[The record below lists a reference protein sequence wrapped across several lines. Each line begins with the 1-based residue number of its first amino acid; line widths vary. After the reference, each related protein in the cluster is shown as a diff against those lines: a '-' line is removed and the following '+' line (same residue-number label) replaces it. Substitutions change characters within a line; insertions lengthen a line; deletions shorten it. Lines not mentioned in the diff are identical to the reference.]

1 MKNKL
6 ILNVDRL
13 KKEITEKEQKEAD
26 KKSNKKCTFCGI
38 NINKYSHYHYKNDI
52 WQKSCS
58 LCYYNEHLD
67 NLIAMNKG
75 TIAFI
80 PEIEQEELFNLI
92 RMIWFVKEL
101 YNNSKNN
108 DHLEEIYDSV
118 SILEEAINDRTEVAE
133 TLFSNGSSDVNIL
146 VNYLHSQKPE
156 TVEKS
161 HLPLKY
167 LRWIPNHNVFKD
179 EIEYWNKTDL
189 KKYHP
194 KNFKAIIKQMEKK
207 NNG

>member
-1 MKNKL
+1 
-6 ILNVDRL
+6 
-13 KKEITEKEQKEAD
+13 
-26 KKSNKKCTFCGI
+26 
-38 NINKYSHYHYKNDI
+38 
-52 WQKSCS
+52 
-58 LCYYNEHLD
+58 
-67 NLIAMNKG
+67 
-75 TIAFI
+75 
-80 PEIEQEELFNLI
+80 
-92 RMIWFVKEL
+92 MIWFVKEL

-118 SILEEAINDRTEVAE
+118 SILEEAIKDRTEVAE
-133 TLFSNGSSDVNIL
+133 TLFSNGASDVNIL
-146 VNYLHSQKPE
+146 VNYLYSQNE
-156 TVEKS
+156 ENIEKN

>member
-1 MKNKL
+1 MNRKL
-6 ILNVDRL
+6 MINVDRF
-13 KKEITEKEQKEAD
+13 KKEITEKEKNIVD
-26 KKSNKKCTFCGI
+26 KTNNNKCAFCGI
-38 NINKYSHYHYKNDI
+38 NTNKYSHYHYKNDT
-52 WQKSCS
+52 WHNSCS
-58 LCYYNEHLD
+58 LCYYSENLD
-67 NLIAMNKG
+67 NLIALNKG
-75 TIAFI
+75 KIAFI
-80 PEIEQEELFNLI
+80 PEIDQEELFNLL

-118 SILEEAINDRTEVAE
+118 SILDEAIKDRTEVAE
-133 TLFSNGSSDVNIL
+133 TLFSNGASDVNIL
-146 VNYLHSQKPE
+146 VNYLHSQKKE
-156 TVEKS
+156 IIDKN

-167 LRWIPNHNVFKD
+167 LRWIPNENIFKD
-179 EIEYWNKTDL
+179 EIEYWNKKDL